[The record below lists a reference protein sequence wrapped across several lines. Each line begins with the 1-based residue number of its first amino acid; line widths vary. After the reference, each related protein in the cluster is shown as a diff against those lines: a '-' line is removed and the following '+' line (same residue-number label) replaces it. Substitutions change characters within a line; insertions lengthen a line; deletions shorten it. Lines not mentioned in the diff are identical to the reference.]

1 MLDSIFLIVICDSTS
16 QHGVRF
22 ERGRYDLCFTKDTGQ
37 KLEENRTGLTGK
49 DIEAQRVILKK
60 FVDKVEM
67 GNKRGKLWYS
77 FPLQEVGLTRLW
89 MIPPKGFEPLS
100 RA

>member
-37 KLEENRTGLTGK
+37 KDVNFDASLIEQEIQHLDDVIGVHPPVGDPTQEQSWKRTEL
-49 DIEAQRVILKK
+49 V
-60 FVDKVEM
+60 
-67 GNKRGKLWYS
+67 
-77 FPLQEVGLTRLW
+77 
-89 MIPPKGFEPLS
+89 
-100 RA
+100 